1 MTTGKPQQPRI
12 ATMPKGPR
20 PHPGTMQASMER
32 DHKTLTVGREII
44 LSGDITSCDRLVV
57 EGEVSSDLEDC
68 QSLDI
73 ARGGAFRG
81 KAAIADADIAGL
93 FEGDLVVEDCLI
105 LRASG
110 RIIGTVRY
118 RDIEIER
125 GGRIAGTVEVTDE
138 ADADKHEDTAA
149 AEKTSHAAS

>member
-1 MTTGKPQQPRI
+1 MTTGKPQPPRI

-20 PHPGTMQASMER
+20 PHPGAMQASMAR
-32 DHKTLTVGREII
+32 DPKTLTVGREIM

-57 EGEVSSDLEDC
+57 EGEVSSSLESC
-68 QSLDI
+68 QSLEI

-81 KAAIADADIAGL
+81 KATIADADIAGV

-125 GGRIAGTVEVTDE
+125 GGRIAGTVEITD
-138 ADADKHEDTAA
+138 DADENRHEDATP
-149 AEKTSHAAS
+149 AEKASHAAT

>member
-1 MTTGKPQQPRI
+1 MTPGKPQPPRI

-20 PHPGTMQASMER
+20 PHPGAMQASMAR
-32 DHKTLTVGREII
+32 DPKTLTVGREIM
-44 LSGDITSCDRLVV
+44 LSGDISSCDRLVI
-57 EGEVSSDLEDC
+57 EGEVSSNLDGC

-81 KAAIADADIAGL
+81 KATIATADIAGL
-93 FEGDLVVEDCLI
+93 FEGDLIVEDCLI

-110 RIIGTVRY
+110 RIIGTIRY

-125 GGRIAGTVEVTDE
+125 GGRIAGMVEITDE
-138 ADADKHEDTAA
+138 ADADKHENTAP
-149 AEKTSHAAS
+149 AEKASHAVS

>member
-1 MTTGKPQQPRI
+1 MTTGKPQPPRI
-12 ATMPKGPR
+12 ATLPKGPR
-20 PHPGTMQASMER
+20 PHPGAMQAAMKRES
-32 DHKTLTVGREII
+32 KTLTVGREIM

-57 EGEVSSDLEDC
+57 EGEVRSDLEDC
-68 QSLDI
+68 QSLEI

-81 KAAIADADIAGL
+81 KATIAAADIAGL
-93 FEGDLVVEDCLI
+93 FEGDLIVEECLI

-125 GGRIAGTVEVTDE
+125 GGRIAGTLETANDADE
-138 ADADKHEDTAA
+138 DKHEDAA
-149 AEKTSHAAS
+149 LAEKASHAGI

>member
-1 MTTGKPQQPRI
+1 MTTGKPPTPRI
-12 ATMPKGPR
+12 ATTPKGPR
-20 PHPGTMQASMER
+20 PHPGAMQASMAR
-32 DHKTLTVGREII
+32 DPKTLTVGREIM

-57 EGEVSSDLEDC
+57 EGEVSSSLENC
-68 QSLDI
+68 QSLEI
-73 ARGGAFRG
+73 ARGGVFRG
-81 KAAIADADIAGL
+81 KATIADADIAGL
-93 FEGDLVVEDCLI
+93 FEGDLIVEDSLI

-110 RIIGTVRY
+110 RIIGTIRY

-138 ADADKHEDTAA
+138 ADADKHGDTAT